1 MDASTAFSILAES
14 SFFTRRQRQ
23 AGSWGEHGS
32 LRSVRYDYVWQRR
45 RRIADHL
52 FAFGAP
58 PEVTLEA
65 VRAYDPVVKH
75 QLFVTGEGLEVYL
88 AAGWEVQA
96 EQFLMGRKPA
106 VLAEPAYTVERAVRP
121 SDAFM
126 LNRIGGGGGVT
137 IEDLIDPGLQ
147 FYYIAEGNLP
157 LAQARTGAVR
167 EDVCW
172 VSDVFTAPS
181 HRRRGMARALM
192 VHILAENARSGPPY
206 NLLLASEA
214 GFELYRSLDYESITP
229 VVRLTL
235 SR

>member
-1 MDASTAFSILAES
+1 VDARTAFSILAES
-14 SFFTRRQRQ
+14 YFFTRRQRQ
-23 AGSWGEHGS
+23 AGSWGELGP
-32 LRSVRYDYVWQRR
+32 LRTVRYDYVWQGR

-52 FAFGAP
+52 FAFGATP
-58 PEVTLEA
+58 DVTLEA

-75 QLFVTGEGLEVYL
+75 QLFVTGDGLEAYL
-88 AAGWEVQA
+88 AAGWRVKA
-96 EQFLMGRKPA
+96 EQYLMGRAPA
-106 VLAEPAYTVERAVRP
+106 VLAEPAYTVERAVQP

-147 FYYIAEGNLP
+147 FYYISEGNLP
-157 LAQARTGAVR
+157 RAQARTGAVR
-167 EDVCW
+167 DDVCW

-192 VHILAENARSGPPY
+192 VHILAENARTGAPY

-214 GFELYRSLDYESITP
+214 GFELYRSLDYDLITP
-229 VVRLTL
+229 VVRLKL
-235 SR
+235 GR